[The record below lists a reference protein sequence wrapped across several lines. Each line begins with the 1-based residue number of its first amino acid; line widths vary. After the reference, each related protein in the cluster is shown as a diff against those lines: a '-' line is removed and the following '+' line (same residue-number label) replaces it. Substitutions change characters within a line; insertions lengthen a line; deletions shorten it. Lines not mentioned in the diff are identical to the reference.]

1 MPSYALSRTRA
12 LTLAAPANNWRWL
25 ARMPIVP
32 GGPPATSVV
41 ADQIELVH
49 RAIAPQ
55 PRFVGSMHQSY
66 PTTSDVSSFSM
77 SFYEDENYTATKYLY
92 AWQALVIDEFGVHGM
107 PVDYKKDILLEMYSI
122 TDQKGFT
129 ARLVGTWP
137 SNVGNFSLSY
147 NESGRLVVSCT
158 FSADRVM
165 VGNGA
170 SGTLTSFVG
179 AGFEALMSG
188 AASLLDS
195 LA

>member
-12 LTLAAPANNWRWL
+12 LTLAPPANNWRWL

-32 GGPPATSVV
+32 GGPSPTNVV

-49 RAIAPQ
+49 RSIAPQ
-55 PRFVGSMHQSY
+55 PRFVGSTHQSY

-129 ARLVGTWP
+129 ARILGTWP